1 MEGDREMS
9 TETLS
14 ILIVGALAFVLLAVI
29 VYLDII
35 TETANEIKEIAQCYG
50 WADMDKVRKLDGKS
64 YRPAAVKAQ
73 DAQYFILPDGTKIK
87 RR

>member
-9 TETLS
+9 AETLS
-14 ILIVGALAFVLLAVI
+14 VLIVGALAFVLLAVI

-35 TETANEIKEIAQCYG
+35 TETANEIREIAQCYG
-50 WADMDKVRKLDGKS
+50 WADMDKVRRLDGKK
-64 YRPAAVKAQ
+64 YRPAAEKVQ
-73 DAQYFILPDGTKIK
+73 DAQFFTMPDGTKIK

>member
-1 MEGDREMS
+1 MGEGRKMS
-9 TETLS
+9 AETLS

-50 WADMDKVRKLDGKS
+50 WADMDKVRRLDGKS
-64 YRPAAVKAQ
+64 YRPIATVT
-73 DAQYFILPDGTKIK
+73 DADYFTMPDGTKIK

>member
-1 MEGDREMS
+1 MT

-14 ILIVGALAFVLLAVI
+14 VLIVGALAFILLAVI

-50 WADMDKVRKLDGKS
+50 WADMDKVRKLDGKN
-64 YRPAAVKAQ
+64 YRPIATVT
-73 DAQYFILPDGTKIK
+73 DADYFTMPDGTKIK